1 MDIAEE
7 AVAEVQAALLS
18 WFDATGRR
26 LPWRETGDGYA
37 ILVSEVMLQQTQ
49 VDRVIPVYHA
59 FLRRFPTF
67 ESLADAPA
75 GEVIRAWAG
84 MGYNRR
90 ALNLQ
95 RAAQAVVERHGGA
108 LPTDPKA
115 LRSLPGVGEYTA
127 NALAC
132 FAQGRQ
138 VAVVDTNVRR
148 VLGRVFHWPS
158 TPLDREVAETAERVL
173 PEGKAWVVEPGADG
187 PGRDGLH
194 LSAAYVPAVPCA
206 TACRAAGAFE
216 GEAAPA
222 ALAEGRAGYRAKSER
237 FEGSSRYFAGRV
249 VAHLRGLVEGESCG
263 LVELGDAVRPG
274 YSEADAVWLRSGC
287 WRALRGTGSSRCTAR
302 GARRGSACRSDAG
315 GLGGGRR
322 ARVCVP

>member
-1 MDIAEE
+1 MDIAEG

-26 LPWRETGDGYA
+26 LPWRETVDGYA

-95 RAAQAVVERHGGA
+95 RAAQAVVDRHGGS
-108 LPTDPKA
+108 LPTDAKA

-158 TPLDREVAETAERVL
+158 TPTDREVAATAERVL
-173 PEGKAWVVEPGADG
+173 PEGKAWSWNQALMDLGATVCTSRR
-187 PGRDGLH
+187 PTCLLCPVR
-194 LSAAYVPAVPCA
+194 S
-206 TACRAAGAFE
+206 ACRAAGAFE
-216 GEAAPA
+216 AEVLPA
-222 ALAEGRAGYRAKSER
+222 SVAEGRAGYRPKTER
-237 FEGSSRYFAGRV
+237 FEGSSRYFRGRV

-274 YSEADAVWLRSGC
+274 YSEADAPWLRSLLEG
-287 WRALRGTGSSRCTAR
+287 LAR
-302 GARRGSACRSDAG
+302 DGLVAVHGAG
-315 GLGGGRR
+315 GST
-322 ARVCVP
+322 RVSLP